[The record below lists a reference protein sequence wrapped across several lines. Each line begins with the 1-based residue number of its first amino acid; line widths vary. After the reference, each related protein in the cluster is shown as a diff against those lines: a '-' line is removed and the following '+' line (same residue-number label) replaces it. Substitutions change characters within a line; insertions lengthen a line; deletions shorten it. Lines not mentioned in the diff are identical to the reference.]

1 MDSSLVLFR
10 NARIFDGESA
20 ECAEHMSVLVEGDR
34 IKEISGSAIQSE
46 RAQVIDLRGRTLM
59 PGLIDA
65 HVHVYGSEV
74 EDRLLETRN
83 MAYNALYARQ
93 MLEHALRCGFT
104 TVRDVG
110 GGDFAITSAVSN
122 GLIDGPRFLYAGRM
136 LSMTGGHA
144 DPRPAHHTHEM
155 CACGL
160 LNHFYH
166 VVDGADACRRAAR
179 EELRRGAHCVKF
191 TASGGVLSPTDPIWM
206 EQFTAEEISAIV
218 EECERRR
225 TYAAAHC
232 YGAAAA
238 ARCAE
243 LRVRTIEHGTLIDP
257 AAAERIA
264 KIGAFVTPTLSIIK
278 ALIESGA
285 ALGLT
290 PVSQAKAQEV
300 YAYGLSAL
308 ADLKAAGVKMAFGT
322 DLAGDLYKQQTRE
335 FVLRREVL
343 QPIDILR
350 SATSVSADAIMLGN
364 QIGKIATGM
373 IADLIVVDGDPLKN
387 IELLA
392 EDGRKLSV
400 IMAAGRLRKVTLQC

>member
-1 MDSSLVLFR
+1 MGSSLVLFT
-10 NARIFDGESA
+10 NARVFDGERA
-20 ECAEHMSVLVEGDR
+20 ECPEHLSVLVEGER
-34 IKEISGSAIQSE
+34 IKEISETAIHCE
-46 RAQVIDLRGRTLM
+46 GAQVIDLRGRTLM

-65 HVHVYGSEV
+65 HVHVYGSEI

-110 GGDFAITSAVSN
+110 GGDLAIASAISN
-122 GLIDGPRFLYAGRM
+122 GLIEGPRFLYAGRM

-144 DPRPAHHTHEM
+144 DPRPAHYTHDM
-155 CACGL
+155 CSCGL

-166 VVDGADACRRAAR
+166 VVDGEDACRRAAR

-191 TASGGVLSPTDPIWM
+191 TASGGVMSPTDPIWM

-218 EECERRR
+218 EECARRR

-232 YGAAAA
+232 YGAAGAL
-238 ARCAE
+238 RCAE
-243 LRVRTIEHGTLIDP
+243 LGVRTIEHGTLIDRP
-257 AAAERIA
+257 VAQRIA
-264 KIGAFVTPTLSIIK
+264 EIGAFVTPTLSIIK

-290 PVSQAKAQEV
+290 PVSQAKAREV
-300 YAYGLSAL
+300 YTYGLSAL
-308 ADLKAAGVKMAFGT
+308 SDMKMAGVKVAFGT
-322 DLAGDLYKQQTRE
+322 DLVGNLYKQQTRE
-335 FVLRREVL
+335 FLLRRDVL

-350 SATSVSADAIMLGN
+350 SATSVSADAMMLGS
-364 QIGKIATGM
+364 QIGKVAVGM
-373 IADLIVVDGDPLKN
+373 IADLIVVEGDPLKN

-392 EDGRKLSV
+392 EDGRKLPV
-400 IMAAGRLRKVTLQC
+400 IMSAGRLRKVSL